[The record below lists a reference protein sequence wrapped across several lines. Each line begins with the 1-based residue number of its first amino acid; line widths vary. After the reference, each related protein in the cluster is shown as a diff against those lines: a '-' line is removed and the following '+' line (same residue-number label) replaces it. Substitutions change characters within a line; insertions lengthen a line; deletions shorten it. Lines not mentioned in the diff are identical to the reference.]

1 MEREGGKIKSIRFS
15 NGDVMKPE
23 QIVFIPKPPGTND
36 ISPNYRQISHFLTC
50 LSGRCQDKYKKN
62 TN

>member
-23 QIVFIPKPPGTND
+23 QIVFIPKPPGTKD
-36 ISPNYRQISHFLTC
+36 ISQLQANLPLFDMPIWETSGQI
-50 LSGRCQDKYKKN
+50 
-62 TN
+62 